1 MGEMTVLITGAT
13 GFVGAAAVR
22 AARNAGHRVIALG
35 RDAGKGAVFS
45 GDDGIAFH
53 ALDLS
58 APEAQAAL
66 APLLEKSDAVIH
78 AAAAMA
84 GDDAAHAAQ
93 TLAPTRAVLD
103 AMQAAKAAKTPAR
116 LVLVSSFAV
125 YGYGALPDGAC
136 LDETTPIEP
145 DPARRDA
152 YARAKLAQEQMV
164 IEAAQHSGIEA
175 QILRPGAIYGASDG
189 AARVWTARLGVAK
202 AGRVFCI
209 GGDAPVPAVH
219 VDHVGA
225 ALVAAATLPMEAPD
239 DYPVIRGGG
248 RVALMNIVDPDA
260 PTQSAWLEAI
270 GKKPI
275 RIPRGIVMKLAKG
288 LGLIGDL
295 WPAFGRHLPVG
306 LGEAALA
313 ARYKPLRYSL
323 ARAEDRLNYT
333 PAQGFSA
340 AIAAAQEKA
349 TT

>member
-13 GFVGAAAVR
+13 GFVGAGAVR
-22 AARNAGHRVIALG
+22 AARAAGHRVIALG
-35 RDAGKGAVFS
+35 RDKAKAAIFAEDAGV
-45 GDDGIAFH
+45 AFH

-58 APEAQAAL
+58 APQAAAAL
-66 APLLEKSDAVIH
+66 APLLDGADAVIH

-84 GDDAAHAAQ
+84 GDDAAHQAQ
-93 TLAPTRAVLD
+93 TVAPTAALLE
-103 AMQAAKAAKTPAR
+103 AMTKGQGGKR
-116 LVLVSSFAV
+116 LVLVSSFSV
-125 YGYGALPDGAC
+125 YGFAALPDGAC
-136 LDETTPIEP
+136 LDETTPTEP

-152 YARAKLAQEQMV
+152 YARAKLAQERMV

-175 QILRPGAIYGASDG
+175 QILRPCAIYGAGRTWS
-189 AARVWTARLGVAK
+189 ARLGVAK

-225 ALVAAATLPMEAPD
+225 ALVAAAVRPMQGFD
-239 DYPVIRGGG
+239 DVPVIRGAG
-248 RVALMNIVDPDA
+248 RAAVINIVDPDP

-270 GKKPI
+270 GKKPL
-275 RIPRGIVMKLAKG
+275 RLPRGMVMKLAKG

-295 WPAFGRHLPVG
+295 WPAFGRRLPTG

-323 ARAEDRLNYT
+323 ARAEDRLGYT
-333 PAQGFSA
+333 PAQGFAA

-349 TT
+349 PT